1 MVKTMV
7 ESLHFLPLSEQVK
20 LVHKGSV
27 SAVENV
33 HAHLNVINSLNPKL
47 NSFITIDS
55 KGALEQAKKLDILRS
70 KGKTLGPLAGV
81 ILGIKDSIPTRN
93 LKTTNNSRLL

>member
-1 MVKTMV
+1 MVQTMV
-7 ESLHFLPLSEQVK
+7 EALHFLPLSEQVK
-20 LVHKGSV
+20 LVHKGSI

-55 KGALEQAKKLDILRS
+55 KGALEQA
-70 KGKTLGPLAGV
+70 
-81 ILGIKDSIPTRN
+81 
-93 LKTTNNSRLL
+93 